1 MAGRVTVLGIATLL
15 AAAFLA
21 KPSDPR
27 MGRFQDGSAPR
38 RRRRYKCQNCGY
50 IVYRV
55 HAENPPPPCN
65 RCNGETKL
73 IRRRRQG

>member
-1 MAGRVTVLGIATLL
+1 MAGRVTVFGIVALL
-15 AAAFLA
+15 AVALLA
-21 KPSDPR
+21 KPSDHR
-27 MGRFQDGSAPR
+27 MGRYQDGSAPR
-38 RRRRYKCQNCGY
+38 RRRYRCQDCGH

-55 HAENPPPPCN
+55 KPENPPPPCN